1 MDKHVSHQNKRERN
15 VEVFNDTLDVIKNSE
30 KLTKSLE
37 ETLKNQ
43 KLILANEKIEN
54 KCNDRAD
61 DAKVVLSK
69 KRTLEAASA
78 YKGKE
83 VCVLNFASATNP
95 GGGVTRGSNAQE
107 ECICRCTDLY
117 LCLNTDEFMDKFY
130 GRHRKARNPIYNDD
144 IIYSPGVDVIK
155 SDTVDPKL
163 MDEKDWYKVNVL
175 TCAAPNLRSDPSN
188 EMNPYGGDKAVK
200 LSDEE
205 YVKIL
210 ESRVRKIYE
219 VASSFNNDVLI
230 LGAFGCGAFQ
240 NPPHLVAKVFNKV
253 MQDYIKKFEVIEYAI
268 FCRDFETENYSEFKK
283 EIKC

>member
-1 MDKHVSHQNKRERN
+1 MDKRISYHNKRERN

-61 DAKVVLSK
+61 DSKVVLSK

-78 YKGKE
+78 YKGKK

-130 GRHRKARNPIYNDD
+130 GRHRKACNPIYNDD
-144 IIYSPGVDVIK
+144 IIYSPDVDVIK
-155 SDTVDPKL
+155 TDTVDPKL
-163 MDEKDWYKVNVL
+163 MDENDWFKINVL
-175 TCAAPNLRSDPSN
+175 TCAAPNLRVAPSN
-188 EMNPYGGDKAVK
+188 EMNPDSGDKPVK

-210 ESRVRKIYE
+210 ESRVRKIFE

-240 NPPHLVAKVFNKV
+240 NPPHLVAKVFNEV
-253 MQDYIKKFEVIEYAI
+253 MQDYIKKFEVIEYAV
-268 FCRDFETENYSEFKK
+268 FCRDFETKNYDEFKK
-283 EIKC
+283 VIKC

>member
-155 SDTVDPKL
+155 TDTVDPKL

-188 EMNPYGGDKAVK
+188 EMNPYGGDKAVQ

-268 FCRDFETENYSEFKK
+268 YCRDFETKNYDEFKK
-283 EIKC
+283 VIK

>member
-1 MDKHVSHQNKRERN
+1 MDKNMSYQNKRERN

-30 KLTKSLE
+30 KLAKSLE

-54 KCNDRAD
+54 KSNDRSN

-188 EMNPYGGDKAVK
+188 EMNPGAYDKAVK

-268 FCRDFETENYSEFKK
+268 YCRDFETKNYDEFKK
-283 EIKC
+283 VIK